1 MALSN
6 IQRNYNLPDAD
17 LCMFTSNLCNT
28 MTRDLTDLTPFG
40 IEVLKITA
48 LKALGDAFEIFPSD
62 EVLQAYVIAA
72 TETKTAKAELV
83 KESIR
88 NMVTLCQIKWG
99 VDSWQEKSLAVKG
112 MNNFTD
118 DSLLT
123 ASRRVH
129 TQMTE
134 FLTDL
139 ADTGL
144 TEIMLDDLETLN
156 EEYETAKNEQ
166 FTKIAERDSKTE
178 ERIKKGNELYSFV
191 STYCEIGKRV
201 YANSDPAKYNDYV
214 IYGTVTPVALTA
226 PSNFA
231 WSVNTYLFTWD
242 AVVNATSYQIE
253 MSINGTDWSE
263 LWAGSET
270 SYNYHPETSGSFYFR
285 CRARN
290 SGGYGPYCNSI
301 EVVYFTQLPAPANFL
316 VEASFSNPL
325 EIRISWNPVET
336 AQWYNLFRSEVPLGE
351 PVGTWVNLGQVTETL
366 VVQSGRSGKRYYY
379 KVQGANPMQ
388 EGDFTSELFVDIP

>member
-1 MALSN
+1 MALTN
-6 IQRNYNLPDAD
+6 IPRNYNLPDAD

-28 MTRDLTDLTPFG
+28 MTRDLTDLTAFG
-40 IEVLKITA
+40 ITALKITA

-62 EVLQAYVIAA
+62 EVLLAYVIAA

-88 NMVTLCQIKWG
+88 NMITRCQIKWG

-112 MNNFTD
+112 MNQFTD

-123 ASRRVH
+123 ASRRVVA
-129 TQMTE
+129 QMTE

-144 TEIMLDDLETLN
+144 TQVMLDEMEDLN

-166 FTKIAERDSKTE
+166 FTKSAERDNKTE

-201 YANSDPAKYNDYV
+201 YANSDPAKYNDYI
-214 IYGTVTPVALTA
+214 IYGTVTPVVLTA
-226 PSNFA
+226 PSNFN

-242 AVVNATSYQIE
+242 SVVNATSYQIE
-253 MSINGTDWSE
+253 MSTNGIDWSE
-263 LWAGSET
+263 LWTGAET
-270 SYNYHPETSGSFYFR
+270 SFNYHPETSGTFYFR

-301 EVVYFTQLPAPANFL
+301 EVVYFTQLPAPANFI
-316 VEASFSNPL
+316 VEASIANPL

-336 AQWYNLFRSEVPLGE
+336 AQWYNLFKSEVPLGA
-351 PVGTWVNLGQVTETL
+351 PVGPWLNQGQQTETL
-366 VVQSGRSGKRYYY
+366 VVQTGRSGKRFYY

-388 EGDFTSELFVDIP
+388 EGDFTSDLFVDIN